1 MIERKNSEREEEKQ
15 KRKKD
20 KARPMIVSKAV
31 REEISTLP
39 ELRGKTNGGKKSRE
53 K

>member
-1 MIERKNSEREEEKQ
+1 MI
-15 KRKKD
+15 
-20 KARPMIVSKAV
+20 ASKAV